1 MKWIQ
6 SRFDTCSAQRFINSS
21 NLYLLT
27 TQQKIRYWPVESGH
41 YLKRIPHRKKPQMS
55 LLPTRHQLRRILG
68 STRSIQG
75 TASPIQHHRRNAG
88 AQQTKDLL
96 PLWREKDHAAA
107 SIIGLLRMTQ
117 FVGFSIFRDE
127 YKTVQNFKVQ
137 IRPKMSCSI
146 CFSHF
151 DQCKRSRSSVCP
163 FFWAVAATLEST

>member
-41 YLKRIPHRKKPQMS
+41 YLKRIPHACQLAISSGEYLEAPGPYKALQARSNTTGGTLARSKRRTCCRCEGKRITQ
-55 LLPTRHQLRRILG
+55 LLPSLVSFGWLNSLAFQ
-68 STRSIQG
+68 
-75 TASPIQHHRRNAG
+75 
-88 AQQTKDLL
+88 
-96 PLWREKDHAAA
+96 
-107 SIIGLLRMTQ
+107 
-117 FVGFSIFRDE
+117 IFRDE

-146 CFSHF
+146 CFPHF

-163 FFWAVAATLEST
+163 FFWAVGATLEST